1 MIRPVLLFYPSFS
14 SANKQ
19 APNMP
24 IQETSTLVSTAVST
38 SRIDDPIHRLDSICS
53 FYYSQKKLTKNHLM
67 FHKNHQYQHTSGDP
81 TFLHRHRTRERS
93 NPAKQV
99 LQAGRTGC
107 RFVWTVSRISERS
120 PGEFVLCRPVRTSE
134 AHRVFP

>member
-38 SRIDDPIHRLDSICS
+38 NRIDDPIHRLDSICS

-81 TFLHRHRTRERS
+81 TFRHRYRTREQS

-99 LQAGRTGC
+99 SQVDRTGC
-107 RFVWTVSRISERS
+107 RSGWTASRILERF
-120 PGEFVLCRPVRTSE
+120 PGESVLCRLVRTSE